1 MYFTRILNKI
11 LNMECSV
18 LSEMH
23 NQKKN
28 FCNTGTFCALNMY
41 KNCVCYTSYV

>member
-23 NQKKN
+23 NQKK
-28 FCNTGTFCALNMY
+28 TFVTQEHFVL
-41 KNCVCYTSYV
+41 